1 MTDDT
6 PAARKPA
13 QLTPVELRSFAW
25 NHMPAITA
33 LWVESWQETMPD
45 IDFEARRGWLC
56 HRIEWLL
63 EEGSVL
69 QIAVSAGRAE
79 DAATQVLGFV
89 SVDPRTGYVDQLVVH
104 PNHWGEGIA
113 QMLVEA
119 AATRSPA
126 RLSLDVNE
134 DNSRAVRF
142 YEKIGFTITGYGMN
156 SISGRPTMRMERR
169 VDGAGAA

>member
-1 MTDDT
+1 
-6 PAARKPA
+6 
-13 QLTPVELRSFAW
+13 
-25 NHMPAITA
+25 
-33 LWVESWQETMPD
+33 VESWQEAMPD

-69 QIAVSAGRAE
+69 EVAVAGAGMSER
-79 DAATQVLGFV
+79 VLGFV
-89 SVDPRTGYVDQLVVH
+89 SVDPGTGYVDQLVVH
-104 PNHWGEGIA
+104 PDHWGEGIA
-113 QMLVEA
+113 QMLVQA
-119 AATRSPA
+119 AAARSPA

-156 SISGRPTMRMERR
+156 PISGRPTMRMERR
-169 VDGAGAA
+169 MEGTGVA